1 MNRKVNGILVAEN
14 LLLSESFNNMD
25 ILRTPD
31 HSVDAILRGLVD
43 DTSQKVDNTLV
54 DDVRN
59 RLNFCF
65 VGAVEMKLRLIPNR
79 SVLITLKVVHFLFG
93 AVAPRTGMDLVA
105 LNTQRGR
112 DHGLPGYIQYRE
124 ICSVGKVQSWDDL
137 ENNILKAVSWI
148 L

>member
-59 RLNFCF
+59 KLNFCF
-65 VGAVEMKLRLIPNR
+65 VGAVNE
-79 SVLITLKVVHFLFG
+79 
-93 AVAPRTGMDLVA
+93 APFD
-105 LNTQRGR
+105 
-112 DHGLPGYIQYRE
+112 
-124 ICSVGKVQSWDDL
+124 SK
-137 ENNILKAVSWI
+137 
-148 L
+148 